1 MRNAMIALATLL
13 VGVSLGLPSFAAA
26 WATPGAA
33 CTQEGANANSDGF
46 LTCTGGVWVSNA
58 VLLGTTSATC
68 DSTKAGYI
76 RYTGGQFEGCNGTG
90 WIQLAS
96 SSKLRVYNSDGT
108 TVLGNYLGSLN
119 ATDIS
124 SSKCAGTLYADETTG
139 VVMMLNIIDCSE
151 QGANANVFFS
161 GANCSGT
168 PFLQASAVGYCCTG
182 SGVCTTDKC
191 TADATSSSRTIGSYR
206 GSSGGCTSLYNTT
219 QNLYGTRPFL
229 CGNSPCLV
237 K

>member
-90 WIQLAS
+90 WIQLA
-96 SSKLRVYNSDGT
+96 GGGAPT
-108 TVLGNYLGSLN
+108 YLGV
-119 ATDIS
+119 TP
-124 SSKCAGTLYADETTG
+124 TTYNG
-139 VVMMLNIIDCSE
+139 NLGGYT
-151 QGANANVFFS
+151 GANAKCVTAFGTGARMMSLSDAVRLGRATNYSAS
-161 GANCSGT
+161 GWIDCRAEMSAWVSTYLYYTCGEAVSYGDQNSDCSKYT
-168 PFLQASAVGYCCTG
+168 WTG
-182 SGVCTTDKC
+182 STTNSAFNI
-191 TADATSSSRTIGSYR
+191 TATGNVSTSRCNIPNGIH
-206 GSSGGCTSLYNTT
+206 C
-219 QNLYGTRPFL
+219 
-229 CGNSPCLV
+229 V
-237 K
+237 KD

>member
-1 MRNAMIALATLL
+1 MIALATLL

-96 SSKLRVYNSDGT
+96 SSSLKVYKSDGVT
-108 TVLGNYLGSLN
+108 ELGKMMGNYASGCGGLVFARSDGEIFSASTLFCEGGTIQTNILFTGDNCTGSPYSQHGDTQQYL
-119 ATDIS
+119 
-124 SSKCAGTLYADETTG
+124 
-139 VVMMLNIIDCSE
+139 
-151 QGANANVFFS
+151 
-161 GANCSGT
+161 
-168 PFLQASAVGYCCTG
+168 GYCCTG
-182 SGVCTTDKC
+182 SAQCLTNKC
-191 TADATSSSRTIGSYR
+191 IGSGGKKNNVNLRSYR
-206 GSSGGCTSLYNTT
+206 ATNGLCAANITTLSSLYLAVPICSDN
-219 QNLYGTRPFL
+219 GTA
-229 CGNSPCLV
+229 CIV

>member
-76 RYTGGQFEGCNGTG
+76 RYAGGKFEGCNGTG
-90 WIQLAS
+90 WIRLAGGMPTSYAGATPTTYNGNAGGPAGLNSKCAAAFPGSRAMRFSEIIWFAS
-96 SSKLRVYNSDGT
+96 SMSTYGWVFDDAGVFSDEGVGSTFSNGGCRGFTSSSGSYYGANSDG
-108 TVLGNYLGSLN
+108 
-119 ATDIS
+119 
-124 SSKCAGTLYADETTG
+124 
-139 VVMMLNIIDCSE
+139 
-151 QGANANVFFS
+151 
-161 GANCSGT
+161 
-168 PFLQASAVGYCCTG
+168 
-182 SGVCTTDKC
+182 
-191 TADATSSSRTIGSYR
+191 
-206 GSSGGCTSLYNTT
+206 SGGVGKDICSTA
-219 QNLYGTRPFL
+219 RKIH
-229 CGNSPCLV
+229 CV
-237 K
+237 ID

>member
-13 VGVSLGLPSFAAA
+13 VGVSLGLPSFAQ

-33 CTQEGANANSDGF
+33 CTQEGANANSNGF

-58 VLLGTTSATC
+58 VLMGTTSATC

-96 SSKLRVYNSDGT
+96 SSKLRVYTSDGT
-108 TVLGNYLGSLN
+108 TVLGNYLGTLN
-119 ATDIS
+119 ALDVS
-124 SSKCAGTLYADETTG
+124 SYVCAGILYADETTG
-139 VVMMLNIIDCSE
+139 VIKMLSSQECGEVSN
-151 QGANANVFFS
+151 GTVYFS
-161 GANCSGT
+161 GSNCTGT
-168 PFLQASAVGYCCTG
+168 PYMRTSGGHGLCCTG
-182 SGVCTTDKC
+182 LVTCMTSKC
-191 TADATSSSRTIGSYR
+191 KPVAGTESSHAYVSYR
-206 GSSGGCTSLYNTT
+206 QSTGNCVSGSASVGSVLT
-219 QNLYGTRPFL
+219 QPIL
-229 CGNSPCLV
+229 CGESPCIV

>member
-1 MRNAMIALATLL
+1 MIALATLL

-58 VLLGTTSATC
+58 VLMGTTSATC

-90 WIQLAS
+90 WIQLAGGRPL
-96 SSKLRVYNSDGT
+96 KVYSSDGV
-108 TVLGNYLGSLN
+108 TVVGNYLGTLN
-119 ATDIS
+119 AADILGNDT
-124 SSKCAGTLYADETTG
+124 CAYTLYADETTG
-139 VVMMLNIIDCSE
+139 VVKQLSTYECNM
-151 QGANANVFFS
+151 NASGDAYFS
-161 GANCSGT
+161 GANCTGT
-168 PFLQASAVGYCCTG
+168 TYIQASTWGFCCTG
-182 SGVCTTDKC
+182 SGICTTNRC
-191 TADATSSSRTIGSYR
+191 MPAGGTSSTHAYSSRRQNGNGLCVNGSSSIVGSYP
-206 GSSGGCTSLYNTT
+206 TKANT
-219 QNLYGTRPFL
+219 
-229 CGNSPCLV
+229 CGDGPCLV

>member
-108 TVLGNYLGSLN
+108 TVLGNYLGTLN
-119 ATDIS
+119 SADIS
-124 SSKCAGTLYADETTG
+124 SNTCQFTLYANETTG
-139 VVMMLNIIDCSE
+139 VVKTLDAYECNIN
-151 QGANANVFFS
+151 GANANAWFS
-161 GANCSGT
+161 GG
-168 PFLQASAVGYCCTG
+168 SAHETEI
-182 SGVCTTDKC
+182 K
-191 TADATSSSRTIGSYR
+191 AR
-206 GSSGGCTSLYNTT
+206 
-219 QNLYGTRPFL
+219 
-229 CGNSPCLV
+229 
-237 K
+237 

>member
-58 VLLGTTSATC
+58 VLMGTISATC

-76 RYTGGQFEGCNGTG
+76 RYTGGKFEGCNGTG

-96 SSKLRVYNSDGT
+96 SSKLRVYKADGV
-108 TVLGNYLGSLN
+108 TVLGNYLGSLGTNTETN
-119 ATDIS
+119 AP
-124 SSKCAGTLYADETTG
+124 CAYTMYADETTG
-139 VVMMLNIIDCSE
+139 AIVALDYYDCSATTPS
-151 QGANANVFFS
+151 QNVWFS
-161 GANCSGT
+161 ATN
-168 PFLQASAVGYCCTG
+168 CTG
-182 SGVCTTDKC
+182 
-191 TADATSSSRTIGSYR
+191 TAWIYSDGGSSRVLVELGKIHQHSLLKVGKVAKTVSHAFHCFYR
-206 GSSGGCTSLYNTT
+206 VVNSLNNTRRDAM
-219 QNLYGTRPFL
+219 GKI
-229 CGNSPCLV
+229 V
-237 K
+237 